1 MKYDLNN
8 KIDKIQAETYF
19 KKLIASGNFIE
30 LKKINPKKT
39 NPQNSYLH
47 LILSWFAIEYGD
59 TLDYVK
65 LEYYKKEVN
74 RNDFK
79 TSNTNFKTGEI
90 REAWKSIKDFDTRE
104 TTNHIEKF
112 RNWSAAKGIYLPAP
126 NEKDFLMQIEKDI
139 ERFSTYL

>member
-8 KIDKIQAETYF
+8 EIDKIQAQTYF
-19 KKLIASGNFIE
+19 KKLIANESFIE
-30 LKKINPKKT
+30 LKKNSPKKT

-59 TLDYVK
+59 TLEYVK

-79 TSNTNFKTGEI
+79 TNITNHKTGEM
-90 REAWKSIKDFDTRE
+90 REAWKSIKDFDTHE
-104 TTNHIEKF
+104 TTNHIERF
-112 RNWSAAKGIYLPAP
+112 RNWSAAKGIYLPSP
-126 NEKDFLMQIEKDI
+126 NEKNFLMQIEKDI